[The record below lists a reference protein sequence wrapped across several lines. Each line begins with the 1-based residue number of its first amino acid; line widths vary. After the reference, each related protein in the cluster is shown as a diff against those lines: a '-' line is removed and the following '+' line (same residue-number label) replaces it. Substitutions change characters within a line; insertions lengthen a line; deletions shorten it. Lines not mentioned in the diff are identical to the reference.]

1 MVRRSQSF
9 KMCVLA
15 VPAYGVG
22 MLLLCMPT
30 KRRNQMKEDALRL
43 ATAMARVMQDVRDP
57 AAVFD
62 RAG

>member
-1 MVRRSQSF
+1 
-9 KMCVLA
+9 MCVLA